1 MDEYNRLWGKVFLE
15 VVDMEYLVSVN
26 YFWFY
31 IRWMVDN
38 YMILNVWLFV
48 LCNIFLFIISLL

>member
-15 VVDMEYLVSVN
+15 AVDMEYLVSVN